1 MFKSR
6 TGLLSMED
14 AEVVEGALP
23 AEAAE
28 AVAEV
33 TEVNDAVAADVAEGA
48 EIASEVVDMEE
59 AVEEIQGL
67 ETISEGVE
75 ERVES
80 GEGLSE
86 DAGEMLE
93 VAVESACRRLGIKR
107 SSRLS
112 KENFATGSKL
122 SATRL
127 SLEGIKETIVKAWEA
142 VKNFFKGLWTKIK
155 DFFAR
160 IFTNLPKL
168 RKQVVA
174 MRDRAHETRGVS
186 KKSEKIKTSAAQ
198 FSVQGKANLSNA
210 KDIVGNYYGLLA
222 SLPAAFEA
230 FGKGVATATTGI
242 TGGTSVDFAAI
253 SDAMTSP
260 LKNLDKS
267 TTGKK
272 PNEMGDM
279 RFEGDS
285 YGPFLGGQ
293 VLAIGRVYHKDAK
306 KEDKSEDA
314 AAPFMDLYDP
324 KQTTASDIEALDA
337 KQVIELADSC
347 LQVLDAAEEVE
358 RKKSKI
364 ETALNSA
371 VKAAENVIKSA
382 QVGVGEQAAA
392 SEARGTLVKAR
403 TWVTKAGS
411 VANRLV
417 VMAPSM
423 GAQAVKAA
431 LAYGNASLSN
441 LKAA

>member
-14 AEVVEGALP
+14 ADVVEGALP
-23 AEAAE
+23 EEAAE

-33 TEVNDAVAADVAEGA
+33 TEVNDAIAADVAEGVA
-48 EIASEVVDMEE
+48 INDEVVDLED
-59 AVEEIQGL
+59 AIEEIQGL
-67 ETISEGVE
+67 ETIAEGVE
-75 ERVES
+75 EKVES

-93 VAVESACRRLGIKR
+93 VAVESACRRLGIRR

-112 KENFATGSKL
+112 KENYATGSKL
-122 SATRL
+122 AATRL

-142 VKNFFKGLWTKIK
+142 VKNFFKGLWVKIK

-168 RKQVVA
+168 RKQVIA
-174 MRDRAHETRGVS
+174 MRDRAYQTKGVS
-186 KKSEKIKTSAAQ
+186 KKSDKIKTGASQ
-198 FSVQGKANLSNA
+198 FSVEGKANSKTAEAILDTYS
-210 KDIVGNYYGLLA
+210 KLLKA
-222 SLPAAFEA
+222 LPPAFDA
-230 FGKGVATATTGI
+230 FGAGVTQVVNNVKDLKVASFQSLSA
-242 TGGTSVDFAAI
+242 
-253 SDAMTSP
+253 AMTQP
-260 LKNLDKS
+260 LNAVPKV

-272 PNEMGDM
+272 PAEQGDN
-279 RFEGDS
+279 RFEGDMH
-285 YGPFLGGQ
+285 GPLLGGQ
-293 VLAIGRVYHKDAK
+293 ALFIGKIYHKDAK
-306 KEDKSEDA
+306 KSEKDDA
-314 AAPFMDLYDP
+314 APYMEIADV
-324 KQTTASDIEALDA
+324 KQTVASDIEALDA
-337 KQVIELADSC
+337 AGVQKLADSC
-347 LQVLDAAEEVE
+347 LEVLDAAEEVD

-364 ETALNSA
+364 ETALSSA
-371 VKAAENVIKSA
+371 VKAAEEVIKSA
-382 QVGVGEQAAA
+382 QTTLEDKANA
-392 SEARGTLVKAR
+392 SDSRKILSDARN
-403 TWVTKAGS
+403 WVTKAGS